1 MSRVSVI
8 IPTYQHAITI
18 KRCLDAVLRQ
28 TLAPSEVIVIDDGST
43 DETRRV
49 VEPFISQGTVR
60 YLFQENRGSNPA
72 RNRGFRESS
81 GEYVI
86 FLDADVVMR
95 KDMLAKLVQ
104 ALHDHPQAGFAY
116 SGFRFGWKRFSG
128 FPFNADRLR
137 RMNFIH
143 TSALIRSDGFPGFDE
158 AIKRFQDWDVWLTL
172 LKEGKEGVFVD
183 EELFRVLLPH
193 GRAGISSWRPSF
205 LYGISW
211 SILGWR
217 PPSVRRYE
225 EARDVIRK
233 KHHL

>member
-1 MSRVSVI
+1 
-8 IPTYQHAITI
+8 
-18 KRCLDAVLRQ
+18 
-28 TLAPSEVIVIDDGST
+28 
-43 DETRRV
+43 
-49 VEPFISQGTVR
+49 
-60 YLFQENRGSNPA
+60 
-72 RNRGFRESS
+72 
-81 GEYVI
+81 
-86 FLDADVVMR
+86 
-95 KDMLAKLVQ
+95 
-104 ALHDHPQAGFAY
+104 
-116 SGFRFGWKRFSG
+116 
-128 FPFNADRLR
+128 LR